1 MKLFAICTS
10 GYVENTNK
18 YWGNRYANFVALAK
32 EMRVSGEFPALS
44 LVNYAYIYMHVK
56 KGKFERNCGA
66 ASMGDTTRQLG
77 LELIM

>member
-10 GYVENTNK
+10 EYVELTNK
-18 YWGNRYANFVALAK
+18 NWGNRYANFVALAK

-66 ASMGDTTRQLG
+66 ASMGDTTR
-77 LELIM
+77 

>member
-10 GYVENTNK
+10 EYVEHTNK
-18 YWGNRYANFVALAK
+18 NWENRYANFVALAK

-66 ASMGDTTRQLG
+66 ASMGDTTR
-77 LELIM
+77 

>member
-10 GYVENTNK
+10 EYVEHTNK
-18 YWGNRYANFVALAK
+18 NWGNIYANFVALAK

-56 KGKFERNCGA
+56 KGKFERNCGT
-66 ASMGDTTRQLG
+66 ASMGDTTR
-77 LELIM
+77 

>member
-32 EMRVSGEFPALS
+32 EMRVSGEFPALY
-44 LVNYAYIYMHVK
+44 LENYAYIYMHVK

-66 ASMGDTTRQLG
+66 ASMRVTTR
-77 LELIM
+77 

>member
-10 GYVENTNK
+10 EYVEHTNK
-18 YWGNRYANFVALAK
+18 NWGNRYANFVALAK

-66 ASMGDTTRQLG
+66 ASMTDTTR
-77 LELIM
+77 

>member
-10 GYVENTNK
+10 GYVENTKK

-32 EMRVSGEFPALS
+32 EMRVSGEFPALY
-44 LVNYAYIYMHVK
+44 LENYAYIYMHVK

-66 ASMGDTTRQLG
+66 ASMGDTTR
-77 LELIM
+77 

>member
-1 MKLFAICTS
+1 MKPFAICTS
-10 GYVENTNK
+10 EYVEHTNK
-18 YWGNRYANFVALAK
+18 NWGNRYANFVALAK

-66 ASMGDTTRQLG
+66 ASMGDTTR
-77 LELIM
+77 

>member
-32 EMRVSGEFPALS
+32 EMRVSGELPALY
-44 LVNYAYIYMHVK
+44 LENYAYIYMHVK

-66 ASMGDTTRQLG
+66 ASMGDTTR
-77 LELIM
+77 